1 MTIDNIKNY
10 LSEDKSQEFER
21 IVNNIYLMTEHLNA
35 TYPGYKEWFFDKQVK
50 GCYTPSR
57 NIIFIKNENDSI
69 VGISCLKK
77 DDEERKICTLFVD
90 PTYRKHG
97 IGNILLEES
106 IKFLETTKPLATLAE
121 DKLSMF
127 EKIIKKYDW
136 KLTEIADD
144 VYNKGAREF
153 CFNGQLTK
161 RDYRQ
166 ELLETLRNL
175 KKIADEKLE
184 LTDTIDK
191 ISVKK

>member
-1 MTIDNIKNY
+1 MK
-10 LSEDKSQEFER
+10 
-21 IVNNIYLMTEHLNA
+21 
-35 TYPGYKEWFFDKQVK
+35 
-50 GCYTPSR
+50 
-57 NIIFIKNENDSI
+57 
-69 VGISCLKK
+69 
-77 DDEERKICTLFVD
+77 
-90 PTYRKHG
+90 
-97 IGNILLEES
+97 
-106 IKFLETTKPLATLAE
+106 
-121 DKLSMF
+121 
-127 EKIIKKYDW
+127 KIIKKYDW